1 MRRPELLYDAA
12 MTLPVPPVPRTRRL
26 LLALMVL
33 ASLLVGS
40 TWSVFSHTWDEPE
53 HLAAGLS
60 LLDRFRY
67 EYDIQHPPLGRV
79 AIAIGPYL
87 LGAHSVGKPPPD
99 GRPEGDEILYGQGHY
114 AQFLTAARAGA
125 LPFLWLLAVVTFG
138 FARRAGLGDR
148 GALLAV
154 AFLVTTPPVL
164 GHAGLATL
172 DVPAVATT
180 LWATYALMRWLE
192 GGGRRPVLHLG
203 VAGGVAVATKL
214 SAIPFLG
221 LALPA
226 VLVADLVGAQRPPR
240 IGGAGRRLLDL
251 LGAAAIAFVVVTLC
265 YGGRWKY
272 FTDAR
277 HPFNQALYFLFGARG
292 EAHDLAYEFAAKV
305 PLPESLQ
312 LLLGGVQALEVHN
325 QNGHLS
331 YLLGETH
338 ASGWW
343 YFYLV
348 ALAVKTPLPLLV
360 LGLTG
365 LVLGVWHGRAERQ
378 PWLVLPAVLFVV
390 LLTFVSAFSHIN
402 IGVRHVL
409 ILYPLLAFGAAYTV
423 VLCARHTRVA
433 TAGRRR
439 YAGLILALGLG
450 LWQVVGLVPAYPDY
464 LAYFNE
470 TVRHPERVL
479 VDSDLDWG
487 QDLGRFERRL
497 KELGVDRLSFGYLGS
512 ADLAREDLPPTTRLT
527 PHVPTTGW
535 VAVTALAR
543 AYGGGAYDWLD
554 RYQPVERIGKTID
567 LYRIEATGAA
577 RPASAP
583 PADAGH

>member
-1 MRRPELLYDAA
+1 
-12 MTLPVPPVPRTRRL
+12 MTPSVPPAPRLRRL
-26 LLALMVL
+26 LVALIVL
-33 ASLLVGS
+33 ATLLVGS

-79 AIAIGPYL
+79 MIATGPYL

-114 AQFLTAARAGA
+114 REFLTAARAGV
-125 LPFLWLLAVVTFG
+125 LPFLWLLSIVTFG
-138 FARRAGLGDR
+138 FARRAGLGDP
-148 GALLAV
+148 GALAAV
-154 AFLVTTPPVL
+154 GFLLTAPPVL

-192 GGGRRPVLHLG
+192 GGGRRAVLHLG
-203 VAGGVAVATKL
+203 LAGGVAVATKL

-226 VLVADLVGAQRPPR
+226 VLVADAIAAHRPPR
-240 IGGAGRRLLDL
+240 IEAAARRFSEL
-251 LGAAAIAFVVVTLC
+251 LGAALLAFVVVTLS

-277 HPFNQALYFLFGARG
+277 HPFNQALYFLFGNRG

-325 QNGHLS
+325 RNGHLS

-348 ALAVKTPLPLLV
+348 ALAVKTPLPLLL
-360 LGLTG
+360 LGLAG
-365 LVLGVWHGRAERQ
+365 LVLGVVDGYRQ
-378 PWLVLPAVLFVV
+378 RRTWLVLPAVLFMV
-390 LLTFVSAFSHIN
+390 LLAFVSGFSHIN

-409 ILYPLLAFGAAYTV
+409 ILYPLLSLGAAYTAVLCVRRALRIEPAPRYRLAGLAAVV
-423 VLCARHTRVA
+423 VLCV
-433 TAGRRR
+433 
-439 YAGLILALGLG
+439 
-450 LWQVVGLVPAYPDY
+450 WQVVGLVLAYPDY

-487 QDLGRFERRL
+487 QDLGRLERRL

-527 PHVPTTGW
+527 PHVPATGW
-535 VAVTALAR
+535 IAVTALAR

-554 RYQPVERIGKTID
+554 GYRPVERVGKTID
-567 LYRIEATGAA
+567 LYYIDAQRPVPAAGA
-577 RPASAP
+577 
-583 PADAGH
+583 DGGH